1 MRIPIFLLAC
11 SLLTSLALSKPTPV
25 NFDPAQDAIQPSLD
39 IDRQGRAVVAWVEKT
54 DGVYKAYVRRWEGS
68 GWKRLGG
75 ALNREGTWN
84 ASYALVRVGPDGQP
98 VAAWTE
104 KNPVFQGKLA
114 GNGKLYAAR
123 WDGQA
128 WQMLGNSPSN
138 SPLTTS
144 DIPRMALDPQGNPY
158 LQWSE
163 MTPDFNGDSV
173 YVERWTG
180 LEWQTVDNGSLST
193 DISGSSRSR
202 DIAVNS
208 KGQAVLAWS
217 IQLYKEG
224 EGPLGFNVYAGTWGG
239 KNWIPFG
246 QSLNADP
253 YNYAAGVSVAID
265 RQDRPVVAYHEAGGG
280 KGYNV
285 YVKRWEGKRWV
296 QFGQSVNALSGGGSQ
311 PKVVLDA
318 RGNPVV
324 GWLENA
330 GRLELRVAR
339 WDGKQWVR
347 LGPAVSTNEAAAF
360 SLAMGPD
367 DRPLVAWHEGKDGQR
382 KVFVARWSG
391 KAWAGLGSR

>member
-1 MRIPIFLLAC
+1 MRIPILLLLA
-11 SLLTSLALSKPTPV
+11 LASPAARPTLV

-39 IDRQGRAVVAWVEKT
+39 LDRQGRAVVAWVEKT
-54 DGVYKAYVRRWEGS
+54 EGIYKAYVRRWEGS
-68 GWKRLGG
+68 GWRRLGG
-75 ALNREGTWN
+75 TLNREAAWN
-84 ASYALVRVGPDGQP
+84 ASYALVRVGPDNRP
-98 VAAWTE
+98 VVAWTE
-104 KNPVFQGKLA
+104 KNPVSQGKLL

-123 WDGQA
+123 WDGQS
-128 WQMLGNSPSN
+128 WQMLGDSPSN

-180 LEWQTVDNGSLST
+180 REWQMVDNGSLST

-217 IQLYKEG
+217 VQLYKEG
-224 EGPLGFNVYAGTWGG
+224 EGPLGFNVYAGTFNG

-246 QSLNADP
+246 PSLNADP
-253 YNYAAGVSVAID
+253 YNYAAGVSITID

-285 YVKRWEGKRWV
+285 YVKRWEGKRWMP
-296 QFGQSVNALSGGGSQ
+296 FGQSVNALSGGGSQ

-318 RGNPVV
+318 KGNPVV

-339 WDGKQWVR
+339 WDGKGWVQ

-367 DRPLVAWHEGKDGQR
+367 NRPLVAWHEGKDGQR
-382 KVFVARWSG
+382 KVFVARWNG
-391 KAWAGLGSR
+391 KAWVGL